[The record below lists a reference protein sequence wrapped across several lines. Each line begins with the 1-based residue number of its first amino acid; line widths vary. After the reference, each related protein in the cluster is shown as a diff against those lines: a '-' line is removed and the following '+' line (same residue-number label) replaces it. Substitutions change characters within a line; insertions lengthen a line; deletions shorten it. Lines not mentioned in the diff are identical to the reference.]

1 MGDYFRPHTLSELN
15 ELLKNNTLT
24 VIAGGTDFYPA
35 RVGKALD
42 EDILDI
48 TAVPELSGVQK
59 REDGWSI
66 GAATRWSE
74 IVSSDL
80 PPVFDGLKAAA
91 CEVGGRQIQNS
102 GTLGGNLCNASPAAD
117 GVPAL
122 LALNATAEIAGR
134 DGNRTLPLSDFI
146 LGNRKIA
153 LQGGEILKSLHIPD
167 VHSDFSRSDFM
178 KLGSRKYLVISLV
191 MISGVLGWSSD
202 GRIQECRISVGAC
215 SEVAIRLDALEQAL
229 IGSSLNSDL
238 RTRLEDSHLD
248 LLSPI
253 DDVRASGDYRKEA
266 ARTLVERLLKEWSAR
281 A

>member
-1 MGDYFRPHTLSELN
+1 MGDYFRPHNLSELN

-42 EDILDI
+42 ENILDI

-59 REDGWSI
+59 TDDGWSI

-80 PPVFDGLKAAA
+80 PPQFDGLKAAA
-91 CEVGGRQIQNS
+91 REVGGRQIQNS

-122 LALNATAEIAGR
+122 LALKASAEIAGPQGSR
-134 DGNRTLPLSDFI
+134 NLPLSDFV
-146 LGNRKIA
+146 LGNRRTA
-153 LQGGEILKSLHIPD
+153 LQASEILKAIHIPD
-167 VHSDFSRSDFM
+167 IHADFSRSDFL

-191 MISGVLGWSSD
+191 MVSGVLGWSND
-202 GRIQECRISVGAC
+202 GIIQECRISVGAC
-215 SEVAIRLDALEQAL
+215 SEVAQRLHSLEEAL
-229 IGSSLNSDL
+229 IGSNLDSDL
-238 RTRLEDSHLD
+238 RVKLEDSHLD
-248 LLSPI
+248 PLSPI
-253 DDVRASGDYRKEA
+253 DDVRASGDYRQEA
-266 ARTLVERLLKEWSAR
+266 AKTLVERLLKEWSVQS
-281 A
+281 

>member
-1 MGDYFRPHTLSELN
+1 MGDYFRPHNLSELN

-42 EDILDI
+42 ENILDI

-59 REDGWSI
+59 TEGGWSI
-66 GAATRWSE
+66 GAATRWSD

-80 PPVFDGLKAAA
+80 PSLFDGLKEAAH
-91 CEVGGRQIQNS
+91 EVGGRQIQNS

-122 LALNATAEIAGR
+122 LALNATAEIAGAEGQR
-134 DGNRTLPLSDFI
+134 NLPLCEFI
-146 LGNRKIA
+146 LGNRRTA
-153 LQGGEILKSLHIPD
+153 LEAGEILKAVHVPD
-167 VHSDFSRSDFM
+167 IHADFSRSDFL

-191 MISGVLGWSSD
+191 MVSGVLGWSSD
-202 GRIQECRISVGAC
+202 GSIQECRISVGAC
-215 SEVAIRLDALEQAL
+215 SEVAQRLHALEEAL

-238 RTRLEDSHLD
+238 RSILEDSHLD

-266 ARTLVERLLKEWSAR
+266 ARTLVERLLKKWSVQS
-281 A
+281 